1 MFGGWDKGEEGG
13 PSKGSPTGLYERYGP
28 DSSSPVDAVEKAHSA
43 TRSSQLRQLGVR
55 LNVYLNCE
63 GVGVTVVGGPKG
75 HGTIVQLP
83 AEIDTLNEVLR
94 HIQLKLDLNQ
104 RMLYAADIFLP
115 DGYVIKNMTELID
128 AARLETPV
136 IVGCGEPFDG
146 SRVPHDLLEFHR
158 QGGGRAAVH
167 KVNDELKLQRRDFKR
182 DKAETVRQ
190 DGHGVYPNSL
200 AVVNARTQ
208 AVEANREK
216 AAYMRQRYLEGL
228 VRRTEDDQDYLRA
241 AQANIMFHK
250 MEEEEGRAA
259 REDFERERMER
270 LNGERLSSV
279 KEIRTRR
286 AAETD
291 RVQMLHAK
299 IKAGKEQQKE
309 KTKLAKQKYA
319 LDARTDRGAW

>member
-1 MFGGWDKGEEGG
+1 MESLFQK
-13 PSKGSPTGLYERYGP
+13 YGP
-28 DSSSPVDAVEKAHSA
+28 TSASPVDAAHQPHGA

-55 LNVYLNCE
+55 LNCYLNCE
-63 GVGVTVVGGPKG
+63 GVGVTVVGGPRG

-83 AEIDTLNEVLR
+83 AEVDTLAEVLP
-94 HIQLKLDLNQ
+94 HIQLKLDMDR
-104 RMLYAADIFLP
+104 RMMYAADLFLP
-115 DGYVIKNMTELID
+115 DGYQVRSFQELVD
-128 AARLETPV
+128 ASKVETPI

-167 KVNDELKLQRRDFKR
+167 KVNDELKLQRQDFKR
-182 DKAETVRQ
+182 EKTETVRE

-250 MEEEEGRAA
+250 MEEEEGRA
-259 REDFERERMER
+259 RRDDYERERMER
-270 LNGERLSSV
+270 LNAERASSV
-279 KEIRTRR
+279 KEIRQSRSVDT
-286 AAETD
+286 E
-291 RVQMLHAK
+291 RVRLLHAK
-299 IKAGKEQQKE
+299 VKEGKERQKA
-309 KTKLAKQKYA
+309 KTKAAKEKYA
-319 LDARTDRGAW
+319 LDARTEF